1 MDFTIDFITNKC
13 YNYIEQIISNIKEVK
28 TVRDYESMAAALYD
42 GGWRAE
48 DREQLKAEYDLTDE
62 DLERIIDL
70 LATYEA

>member
-1 MDFTIDFITNKC
+1 
-13 YNYIEQIISNIKEVK
+13 
-28 TVRDYESMAAALYD
+28 VRDYESMAAALYD